1 MENSKENFIRQLLA
15 RADIT
20 IGGSNP
26 WDIDVHNKQLYQRV
40 LTSGSLG
47 LGESYMDGWW
57 DVPAL
62 DEFFFRLL
70 QANLGK
76 YVRFNLPAVWAFLSA
91 QLINLQKGRRTYH
104 IGKAHY
110 DIGND
115 LYQAMLDRRLTYT
128 CGYWQN
134 ATTLDEAQEQ
144 KLDLVCRKIGLKTGQ
159 RVLDIGCGWGRF
171 AQFSP

>member
-76 YVRFNLPAVWAFLSA
+76 
-91 QLINLQKGRRTYH
+91 
-104 IGKAHY
+104 
-110 DIGND
+110 
-115 LYQAMLDRRLTYT
+115 
-128 CGYWQN
+128 
-134 ATTLDEAQEQ
+134 
-144 KLDLVCRKIGLKTGQ
+144 
-159 RVLDIGCGWGRF
+159 
-171 AQFSP
+171 